1 MSSTAYDDQYMC
13 GPEEKKQVTI
23 STCGIGMGSAGSTAT
38 IIGGGGSGGAGSYY
52 SGYGA
57 VPPVGSGAVG
67 ATGSFTLPSG
77 TLGVGSLS
85 PQWSSINSGTTSIST
100 SVLSI
105 MAEGDGDAM
114 IKTKKNTI
122 NLDEMATMMETLKK
136 RLLILTPNFE
146 QHEKYPVLKDLY
158 EQYKVVEAM
167 LKEDD
172 KK

>member
-1 MSSTAYDDQYMC
+1 MTSTAYDDQFS
-13 GPEEKKQVTI
+13 PDPNPSTVTI
-23 STCGIGMGSAGSTAT
+23 SSSGNTCKSYVV
-38 IIGGGGSGGAGSYY
+38 GGGGGGGAGSYHN
-52 SGYGA
+52 SYGA
-57 VPPVGSGAVG
+57 VPPLGAGAVG
-67 ATGSFTLPSG
+67 AIGSFTLPSG
-77 TLGVGSLS
+77 TLGITSPNQWGTLSSSGSYTS
-85 PQWSSINSGTTSIST
+85 NMTMSTSI
-100 SVLSI
+100 LSI

-122 NLDEMATMMETLKK
+122 NLDEMAVMMETLKE

-158 EQYKVVEAM
+158 DQYKVVEAM

>member
-1 MSSTAYDDQYMC
+1 MSSTACDDQFSLD
-13 GPEEKKQVTI
+13 PDPSTVTI
-23 STCGIGMGSAGSTAT
+23 TGTGNSSKCYVV
-38 IIGGGGSGGAGSYY
+38 GGGGGGGAGSYHN
-52 SGYGA
+52 SYGA
-57 VPPVGSGAVG
+57 VPPLGAGAVG
-67 ATGSFTLPSG
+67 ATGSFTIPSG
-77 TLGVGSLS
+77 TLGI
-85 PQWSSINSGTTSIST
+85 INSSQWGTLSST
-100 SVLSI
+100 SSYASTVSMSNSILSI

-122 NLDEMATMMETLKK
+122 NLDEMAVMMETVKE

-146 QHEKYPVLKDLY
+146 LHEKYPVLKDLY

>member
-1 MSSTAYDDQYMC
+1 MTSTAYDDQY
-13 GPEEKKQVTI
+13 VTI
-23 STCGIGMGSAGSTAT
+23 NSYGGGGGCGTMI
-38 IIGGGGSGGAGSYY
+38 GGGSGGAGTTYT
-52 SGYGA
+52 GYGA
-57 VPPVGSGAVG
+57 VPPLGGGAVG

-77 TLGVGSLS
+77 TLG
-85 PQWSSINSGTTSIST
+85 ISGGGIGYASTTTMST

-105 MAEGDGDAM
+105 MAEGDGDAI

-122 NLDEMATMMETLKK
+122 NLDEMAMMMETVKE

-146 QHEKYPVLKDLY
+146 QHEKYPILKDLY

>member
-1 MSSTAYDDQYMC
+1 MSSTAYDDQY
-13 GPEEKKQVTI
+13 VAIIT
-23 STCGIGMGSAGSTAT
+23 GS
-38 IIGGGGSGGAGSYY
+38 GGGGGGCGSW
-52 SGYGA
+52 GA
-57 VPPVGSGAVG
+57 VPPLGSGAVG

-77 TLGVGSLS
+77 TLGITSPSMYGTLSAGSS
-85 PQWSSINSGTTSIST
+85 YASTVSMSTSI
-100 SVLSI
+100 LSI

-122 NLDEMATMMETLKK
+122 NLDEMADMMNTLKE

-167 LKEDD
+167 MKEEDN
-172 KK
+172 K

>member
-1 MSSTAYDDQYMC
+1 MSSTAYDDQYVSITSY
-13 GPEEKKQVTI
+13 G
-23 STCGIGMGSAGSTAT
+23 GGGGAT
-38 IIGGGGSGGAGSYY
+38 GAVIGGSGGGTTYT
-52 SGYGA
+52 GYGA
-57 VPPVGSGAVG
+57 VPPIGSGAVG

-77 TLGVGSLS
+77 TLGIGSNS
-85 PQWSSINSGTTSIST
+85 PQWTGISSGITMST
-100 SVLSI
+100 SVLTI

-122 NLDEMATMMETLKK
+122 NLDEMATMMATLKE

-158 EQYKVVEAM
+158 EQYKLVEAM
-167 LKEDD
+167 LKEDE